1 MRTAGQ
7 GQAAVPRER
16 DHRRRMNA
24 SAWAR
29 HSGPQDKIL
38 RTVTT
43 VERYPDAFSAAG
55 KGIRFCHG
63 RVLRTVVFFCAKMG
77 SVYLSEK

>member
-63 RVLRTVVFFCAKMG
+63 RVLRTMVFFCAKMG
-77 SVYLSEK
+77 SVCLSEK